1 VWSSKGEVEEE
12 LLMRIMIKNAEEV
25 MSKDQYTT
33 HDSQTKIIKQKKK
46 NDQKVEEELLSMYSE
61 DLQRQNTPT
70 RGEECSTLA
79 NETLMQVAASFK

>member
-70 RGEECSTLA
+70 RGGTVFNFS
-79 NETLMQVAASFK
+79 K

>member
-46 NDQKVEEELLSMYSE
+46 NDQKVEEELLSM
-61 DLQRQNTPT
+61 
-70 RGEECSTLA
+70 
-79 NETLMQVAASFK
+79 

>member
-70 RGEECSTLA
+70 RRKSVQL
-79 NETLMQVAASFK
+79 